1 MENKEEKKGFWGSM
15 FGSKSGSCCGSLQI
29 EEVDKESKDEQK
41 VENEEEKGDN
51 EAEKVQRPSFP
62 SCGCSGGC

>member
-1 MENKEEKKGFWGSM
+1 M

-41 VENEEEKGDN
+41 LENEEEKGDN